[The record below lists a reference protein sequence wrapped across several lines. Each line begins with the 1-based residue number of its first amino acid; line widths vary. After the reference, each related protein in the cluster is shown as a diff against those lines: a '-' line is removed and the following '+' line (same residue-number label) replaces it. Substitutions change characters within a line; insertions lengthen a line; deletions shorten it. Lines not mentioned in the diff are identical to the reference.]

1 MFIMS
6 DLFGSDFFAGN
17 RERLR
22 QLFTGTAP
30 IVLTAHGLVQKNS
43 DEAFTFRQDS
53 SFWYLTGI
61 DEPDMVLV
69 MDKGR
74 EYLIVPE
81 RGDWMET
88 AEGALD
94 LEALTR
100 RSGIETIMNQKEG
113 WRQLGARLK
122 KVRHVATLS
131 ANPAYIDVYGMYA
144 NPARATLI
152 KRLKEINTE
161 LELLDLRQHLMRMRM
176 VKQPLEIEAIKRS
189 VDITVETLRSICKPQ
204 RLAKYAY
211 EYEVEADI
219 TQGFRKRGA
228 QGHAFSPVVLG
239 GGRACVLH
247 QSAGDTPLASD
258 ELLLMDV
265 GARNAY
271 YCADIARTVSLND
284 KPSRRQLAIWQ
295 AVCDAQDFA
304 YSLLRPGVVL
314 TEYEKQM
321 EHFMGEKLREL
332 GLIKSIASDA
342 VRTYFPHRISHFL
355 GIDAHDTGDYERPLE
370 SGVVLVAEPGIYIPE
385 EFLGIRIED
394 VVLITPDGN
403 EVLSRRLSREL
414 S

>member
-1 MFIMS
+1 MS
-6 DLFGSDFFAGN
+6 DLFGSDFFSGN

-30 IVLTAHGLVQKNS
+30 IVLTAHGLLQKTA
-43 DEAFTFRQDS
+43 DEAFPFRQDS

-61 DEPDMVLV
+61 NEPDVVLV

-74 EYLIVPE
+74 EYLIIPD

-94 LEALTR
+94 LAELSR
-100 RSGIETIMNQKEG
+100 RSGIGTILNQKEG
-113 WRQLGARLK
+113 WKQLTARVK
-122 KVRHVATLS
+122 KVQHVATLS
-131 ANPAYIDVYGMYA
+131 APSAYLEVYGMYT
-144 NPARATLI
+144 NPARAMLI
-152 KRLKEINTE
+152 KRLKETNSE

-176 VKQPLEIEAIKRS
+176 IKQSAEIEAIRQA
-189 VDITVETLRSICKPQ
+189 VDVTVETLKSVCKPQ
-204 RLAKYAY
+204 RLSKYAY

-239 GGRACVLH
+239 GARACVLH
-247 QSAGDTPLASD
+247 MQAGTTPLASD

-265 GARNAY
+265 GARTHFY
-271 YCADIARTVSLND
+271 SADIARTVSLNG

-304 YSLLRPGVVL
+304 FSLLKPKVML
-314 TEYEKQM
+314 NEYEKQI

-332 GLIKSIASDA
+332 GLIKSIDSDA
-342 VRTYFPHRISHFL
+342 VRQYFPHRTSHFL
-355 GIDAHDTGDYERPLE
+355 GIDAHDAGDYERPLE
-370 SGVVLVAEPGIYIPE
+370 LGAVLVAEPGIYIPDE
-385 EFLGIRIED
+385 GIGVRIED
-394 VVLITPDGN
+394 VVLITAEGN
-403 EVLSRRLSREL
+403 EVLSGKLPREL